1 MLQAIELRADTC
13 VCLMQGD
20 IWHDCVFANN
30 AIILCASCV
39 FNLEASVNLRST
51 SGMKPADN
59 SMKFYSGMLNMTGI
73 YWHMT
78 TSRML
83 VYKLLQS
90 TKFLQRS
97 IPLYAYISNG
107 LEI

>member
-20 IWHDCVFANN
+20 IYHDCVFANN

-59 SMKFYSGMLNMTGI
+59 SMKFYSGMLNMTVEYIGI
-73 YWHMT
+73 
-78 TSRML
+78 
-83 VYKLLQS
+83 
-90 TKFLQRS
+90 
-97 IPLYAYISNG
+97 
-107 LEI
+107 